1 MRARLAFTLVGRRAF
16 RPRVLAAIKPRERSC
31 LRWQL
36 TVCNFGFT
44 RLVAVSACTSGLDT
58 AVETISP
65 PYIEQRRPGT
75 APAPRRSVR
84 DRGLWG
90 PARCC
95 EAICINPPS
104 ASGAEEYIG
113 AATRK
118 PKARHA
124 IARAPGGRR
133 HAIARAPGGKEAR
146 DCAEAARRI
155 RPASSSACSSRGSS
169 RARIPRCACRIPSCP
184 WPARCRT

>member
-65 PYIEQRRPGT
+65 PYIEQRRPATG
-75 APAPRRSVR
+75 PAPRRTVR
-84 DRGLWG
+84 DRGRITPRG
-90 PARCC
+90 
-95 EAICINPPS
+95 
-104 ASGAEEYIG
+104 GAEHPHSTCRPAIIGGSTNPAQVERGGEYIG
-113 AATRK
+113 ATTPK
-118 PKARHA
+118 PKARHANARAVGRKRHA
-124 IARAPGGRR
+124 IARAPGPGKHAIARAPGRKR
-133 HAIARAPGGKEAR
+133 HAIARAPDMNGRG
-146 DCAEAARRI
+146 I
-155 RPASSSACSSRGSS
+155 RPASS
-169 RARIPRCACRIPSCP
+169 
-184 WPARCRT
+184 